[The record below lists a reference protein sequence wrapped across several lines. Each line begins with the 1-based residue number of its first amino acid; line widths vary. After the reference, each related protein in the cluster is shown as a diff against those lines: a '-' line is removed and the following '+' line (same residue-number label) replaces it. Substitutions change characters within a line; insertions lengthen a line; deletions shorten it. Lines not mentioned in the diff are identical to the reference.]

1 MTPLP
6 LPKPRSVPALI
17 RARHNIQL
25 TTGQRAMRNRPRAP
39 AMTASQE
46 EIDNAIAKVTGRP
59 YAGQTIEALPGTAP
73 ENEMDAGF
81 YAALLLRPA
90 KVGRGPGEVPSAV
103 SDRLYDAGLVRRC
116 DAAPKTPGL

>member
-1 MTPLP
+1 MTPLR
-6 LPKPRSVPALI
+6 KQPALI
-17 RARHNIQL
+17 RARYNIQL
-25 TTGQRAMRNRPRAP
+25 TTGQRAMRNRPRP
-39 AMTASQE
+39 GPMNVSKEQ
-46 EIDNAIAKVTGRP
+46 IDKAVAKIVGRP

-103 SDRLYDAGLVRRC
+103 SDRLYDAGLVRRVE
-116 DAAPKTPGL
+116 